1 MSTTEPT
8 THPRFSDNQ
17 YTNGVVTTGSSC
29 PPPPTIQSEV
39 ESISEALN
47 AAGADQ
53 ECKRIFDSSV
63 TTDFNKVDVAVGIS
77 TPFGGAGAA
86 ASNTS
91 AHTDLKTALTNAG
104 CTDLF
109 VNVQQQI
116 NSTQNIMCIL
126 NEKSQTS
133 NISTSSNASIRI
145 VQNSYPAN
153 SAAALAQIQYQ
164 TAATNALNRNIPQ
177 PPYTLPWYNEMSD
190 TGKRIAHNSYE
201 ALLESITRRQAII
214 DKRTIIRGS
223 TFSVSSNIQMKTVQ
237 NLDTNNITAIGV
249 EAKKVA
255 TAQAMNEI
263 EKRSGLGATGGNNI
277 KSIVQNRIDN
287 TTQNINSD
295 ISRTVSDIQA
305 RVVNSSEFRIEYY
318 GAIVI
323 DDIDVSVDAQ
333 ARLITENI
341 MILAKEIGSQVA
353 MEVISEAASGN
364 RAQTWDAGQNE
375 ALDSIMA
382 GNVAMSEANAEG
394 VSNALNTFMGGSG
407 GMMGII
413 IIILIGIAIFMFGF
427 KKVFSVVFPMTDPY
441 GGPMKYVM
449 QILIFLVIYL
459 IIALIF
465 RFWPF
470 SSSEK
475 NNKLM
480 QSLEYSKR
488 VFPPLGG
495 EFSRRRDHERDRGL
509 YGM

>member
-1 MSTTEPT
+1 MSTAST
-8 THPRFSDNQ
+8 THPRFAANSTLAGN
-17 YTNGVVTTGSSC
+17 VLTTGGSC
-29 PPPPTIQSEV
+29 PPAPTIQSEV

-47 AAGADQ
+47 AAGANQ

-63 TTDFNKVDVAVGIS
+63 ATDFTKVDVAVGIS

-86 ASNTS
+86 AATTS
-91 AHTDLKTALTNAG
+91 AHTELKTALSNAG

-153 SAAALAQIQYQ
+153 SAAAVAQFQYQ
-164 TAATNALNRNIPQ
+164 TAATNALNRNTPQ
-177 PPYTLPWYNEMSD
+177 PPYTLPWYNEMSA
-190 TGKRIAHNSYE
+190 TGKRIAHNSYR
-201 ALLESITRRQAII
+201 ALLESISRREAII
-214 DKRTIIRGS
+214 NKRTIIRGS

-237 NLDTNNITAIGV
+237 ALDNNNTAAIGV
-249 EAKKVA
+249 EVKKVA

-287 TTQNINSD
+287 TTQNINND

-364 RAQTWDAGQNE
+364 RAQIWRQRRYDGYYYYYSHNHRYFH
-375 ALDSIMA
+375 
-382 GNVAMSEANAEG
+382 V
-394 VSNALNTFMGGSG
+394 
-407 GMMGII
+407 
-413 IIILIGIAIFMFGF
+413 
-427 KKVFSVVFPMTDPY
+427 
-441 GGPMKYVM
+441 
-449 QILIFLVIYL
+449 
-459 IIALIF
+459 
-465 RFWPF
+465 RF
-470 SSSEK
+470 
-475 NNKLM
+475 
-480 QSLEYSKR
+480 
-488 VFPPLGG
+488 
-495 EFSRRRDHERDRGL
+495 
-509 YGM
+509 